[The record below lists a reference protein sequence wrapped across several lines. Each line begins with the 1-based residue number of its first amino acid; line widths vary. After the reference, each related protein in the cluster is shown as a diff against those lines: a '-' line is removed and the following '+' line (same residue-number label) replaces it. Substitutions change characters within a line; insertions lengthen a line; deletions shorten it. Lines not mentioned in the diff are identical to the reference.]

1 MIKDK
6 LNKRIVEGLNY
17 LASTDFTKVEDGR
30 HDLTDYLYANIQT
43 YQTKEDALFEAHR
56 DYIDIQYIISGEEK
70 IGVTDY
76 SSCTEAIAYDKEKD
90 IEFLNGEGE
99 YYLLKEGE
107 YMILYPQDAHKPS
120 ISLNNQSTVRKVVV
134 KVRI

>member
-6 LNKRIVEGLNY
+6 LNKRIIEGLNY
-17 LASTDFTKVEDGR
+17 LSTTDFTKVEDGR

-70 IGVTDY
+70 ISVTDY
-76 SSCTEAIAYDKEKD
+76 SSCTEAVAYDKEKD

-99 YYLLKEGE
+99 YYPLKEGE

-120 ISLNNQSTVRKVVV
+120 ISLNNQSTVRKAVV

>member
-6 LNKRIVEGLNY
+6 LNKRILEGLNY
-17 LASTDFTKVEDGR
+17 LSSTDFVNVEDGR
-30 HDLTDYLYANIQT
+30 HELTDYMYANIQT
-43 YQTKEDALFEAHR
+43 YQTKDDALFEAHR

-76 SSCTEAIAYDKEKD
+76 SNCTEAIAYDKEKD

-99 YYLLKEGE
+99 YYPLKEGE

-134 KVRI
+134 KVLI

>member
-90 IEFLNGEGE
+90 IEFLNGNGE
-99 YYLLKEGE
+99 YYPLKEGE
-107 YMILYPQDAHKPS
+107 YMVLYPQDAHKPS